1 MCDSIAQAPARRASD
16 EAVDRPGCLSHLRL
30 FIVAVC
36 SASGLFAQTQI
47 DSYLSGIARQHWEKR
62 AAAIEAI
69 RTPAQVRER
78 QAYIREKMTA
88 SIGGFPSER
97 TPLNARV
104 TGVLQRD
111 GYRVEKLVYES
122 LPKFYVT
129 ANVYVPAGAGPFPAA
144 LGVAGHSANGKASST
159 YQHGWIAMAKR
170 GILVLAFDPPG
181 QGERSEHF
189 DADLGR
195 SRVGIGTGEHMMT
208 GVQCLLAGSNY
219 ARYEIWDGRRGFDYL
234 LTRGDVDAKRIAVA
248 GNSGGGTQ
256 SAYLAVFE
264 PRLAL
269 AAPSCYITSWEN
281 LWFKPG
287 PQDAEQ
293 NFPGF
298 ISDGFDFGD
307 FAISF
312 APRPLKIMTAIQDF
326 FPIDGARKTYTEVRR
341 IYEVMGA
348 ADRAGYFE
356 YDDTHGWSKP
366 RREATYQW
374 MDKWLMEKSEYAG
387 EPEFETMLDKTLE
400 VTPTGQVATSFGGET
415 VQSLNRA
422 EAERLFARRSALGA
436 SEAKLRELVATRVGL
451 ALDSLGN
458 ARGGPRVTKQGESDG
473 EGYRIER
480 IAIETEKGIEI
491 SAVVLSPA
499 LRDGRKAAVLYLN
512 PAGRQPDGDMAAL
525 ARSGHVVLAPEA
537 RGFSETAASRGSSG
551 YNASWQSSMR
561 AMLVGKTVIGI
572 QLTDVLRC
580 FDYLTL
586 RGDVDPARIAVFGKG
601 NGGVLALYSAA
612 MEPRFH
618 KAASEGAVLSYMDI
632 ARARV
637 HEGMASLI
645 VPGVLKDFDLPDL
658 ARAVRPRTLWIVEPR
673 TPTGA
678 RAALPQ
684 SDFTHAGYRP
694 EGWSFEKVYAEW
706 MKR

>member
-1 MCDSIAQAPARRASD
+1 MRWF
-16 EAVDRPGCLSHLRL
+16 V
-30 FIVAVC
+30 VTVC
-36 SASGLFAQTQI
+36 SASGLFAQSQI
-47 DSYLSGIARQHWEKR
+47 DSYLSAIAREHWEKR
-62 AAAIEAI
+62 AVAIEAI
-69 RTPAQVRER
+69 RTPAQVLER
-78 QAYIREKMTA
+78 QAYIRERMTA
-88 SIGGFPSER
+88 SIGGFPSQR
-97 TPLNARV
+97 TPLKARV
-104 TGVLQRD
+104 TGVLERD
-111 GYRVEKLVYES
+111 GYRIEKLVYES
-122 LPKFYVT
+122 LPNFYVT

-170 GILVLAFDPPG
+170 GVLVLAFDPPG
-181 QGERSEHF
+181 QGERSEYF

-195 SRVGIGTGEHMMT
+195 SRVGIGTSEHMMT
-208 GVQCLLAGSNY
+208 GVQCLLTGSNY
-219 ARYEIWDGRRGFDYL
+219 ARYETWDGIRGFDYL
-234 LTRGDVDAKRIAVA
+234 LTRSDVDPKRIAVA

-298 ISDGFDFGD
+298 IADGFDFGD
-307 FAISF
+307 FLISF
-312 APRPLKIMTAIQDF
+312 APRPLKMMTAIQDF
-326 FPIDGARKTYTEVRR
+326 FPIDGARKTYAEVRR
-341 IYEVMGA
+341 IYDIMGA
-348 ADRAGYFE
+348 ADRVGFFE

-374 MDKWLMEKSEYAG
+374 MDKWLMEKEEYAG
-387 EPEFETMLDKTLE
+387 EPEFETVLDKSLE

-422 EAERLFARRSALGA
+422 EAERLFARRPAIGA
-436 SEAKLRELVATRVGL
+436 DGARLRQLVAARVGL
-451 ALDSLGN
+451 APGSLSN
-458 ARGGPRVTKQGESDG
+458 ARGGPRVVKQSESDG

-480 IAIETEKGIEI
+480 LGIETEKGVEI
-491 SAVVLSPA
+491 PAVVLSPV
-499 LRDGRKAAVLYLN
+499 LREGRKPAVVYLN
-512 PAGRQPDGDMAAL
+512 PAGRFVDAKSEGDMVAL
-525 ARSGHVVLAPEA
+525 ARAGYVVLSPDA
-537 RGFSETAASRGSSG
+537 RGFGETAARGSSG
-551 YNASWQSSMR
+551 YNASWQTSMR

-580 FDYLTL
+580 FDYLGR
-586 RGDVDPARIAVFGKG
+586 RGDVDTARIAVFGKG
-601 NGGVLALYSAA
+601 HGGVLALYAA
-612 MEPRFH
+612 AIEPGFQ

-632 ARARV
+632 VRARV
-637 HEGMASLI
+637 HEGMAHAI

-658 ARAVRPRTLWIVEPR
+658 VRAVRPRTLWLIEPR

-678 RAALPQ
+678 RASLPEAMPGQ
-684 SDFTHAGYRP
+684 SGGAHVGYRP
-694 EGWSFEKVYAEW
+694 EGWRFEKVYAEW